1 MRNGGYSVTVRHDH
15 YKQGGA
21 AGVMRHAIRS
31 VEEEHGIFREHSNE
45 NIDAQRTS
53 ENVVLVNDGQGGFK
67 KADSPQEAMQ
77 HRKSRLAL
85 RADKRKLRSNQNTHM
100 ETLLQLDSEFA
111 GSSEEFLSDAKGTAD
126 ETRRLLQV
134 LTDHV
139 VDKVGQE
146 NVNYIALHVDE
157 TSPHVQIGWTPLAE
171 DGSLDFRK
179 ILGEVKLWKKDNRMR
194 GTLTKTMMSEQHKE
208 VRALLNEHGY
218 PAVEVFSTPQ
228 HEEHAPYKRQQQQLD
243 TKLAEREYEVKQ
255 REDEA
260 DLRERRITRRENKY
274 STNKQQLDNDRAT
287 LDNERAAFET
297 QKQEQQSAHE
307 AEQQRLNEVARQQR
321 KDFEK
326 REKALKDKKA
336 ADQQQIKNE
345 RESMLS
351 EVNNERESMLSEVEN
366 ERDTKL
372 SEVQEREDSLGQ
384 REQAVS
390 ERENEQKRLRKVV
403 SSFMK
408 SRYYQNAL
416 KHPMDVSREQAAFVK
431 EVGELY
437 QDIRPT
443 GLEPTHNTPS
453 DRARSRSEATTTRAK
468 PRTPTKRAKRPK
480 PDILREIEEAR
491 EKKRK
496 EQLQGQSEGDAPDV

>member
-15 YKQGGA
+15 FKQGGA
-21 AGVMRHAIRS
+21 AGVLRHAIRS
-31 VEEEHGIFREHSNE
+31 VEEEHGIFREHSNK

-67 KADSPQEAMQ
+67 KADTPQEAMQ

-243 TKLAEREYEVKQ
+243 AKLAEREYEVKQ

-260 DLRERRITRRENKY
+260 ELRERRITRRENKH
-274 STNKQQLDNDRAT
+274 STDKQQLDNDRAT
-287 LDNERAAFET
+287 LDNERAAFEE
-297 QKQEQQSAHE
+297 QKQEQQRAHE
-307 AEQQRLNEVARQQR
+307 AEQQRLDEVARQQR
-321 KDFEK
+321 EDFEK
-326 REKALKDKKA
+326 REKELKDKKA

-351 EVNNERESMLSEVEN
+351 EVNNER
-366 ERDTKL
+366 DTKL
-372 SEVQEREDSLGQ
+372 SEVQEREDSVGQ
-384 REQAVS
+384 REQAVG
-390 ERENEQKRLRKVV
+390 ERENEQKRLRGVIT
-403 SSFMK
+403 SFMN
-408 SRYYQNAL
+408 SRYYQNAK
-416 KHPMDVSREQAAFVK
+416 KHPMDVSRDQAAFVK
-431 EVGELY
+431 EVDELY

-496 EQLQGQSEGDAPDV
+496 EQLQEQSEGDAPDV

>member
-21 AGVMRHAIRS
+21 AGVLRHAIRS
-31 VEEEHGIFREHSNE
+31 VEEEHGIFREHSNK
-45 NIDAQRTS
+45 NIDATRTN

-67 KADSPQEAMQ
+67 QADSPQEAMQ
-77 HRKSRLAL
+77 HRRSRLAK

-100 ETLLQLDSEFA
+100 ETLLQLDSEFT

-134 LTDHV
+134 LTDHI

-179 ILGEVKLWKKDNRMR
+179 ILGEMKLWKKDGRMR
-194 GTLTKTMMSEQHKE
+194 GTLTKKMMSDHHKE

-228 HEEHAPYKRQQQQLD
+228 HEEHAPYKRQQAQLD
-243 TKLAEREYEVKQ
+243 AKLTERQVNVEQ
-255 REDEA
+255 RENDCE
-260 DLRERRITRRENKY
+260 LRERRITRRENKY
-274 STNKQQLDNDRAT
+274 ATDKQQLDNDRAT
-287 LDNERAAFET
+287 LDNERAAFEE
-297 QKQEQQSAHE
+297 QKQKQQRAHE
-307 AEQQRLNEVARQQR
+307 TEQQRLNEVARRQR

-351 EVNNERESMLSEVEN
+351 EVDNERK
-366 ERDTKL
+366 TKL

-384 REQAVS
+384 REQAQQQFKS
-390 ERENEQKRLRKVV
+390 DLLKYMNSKPFRDAAQEIGSRGTEKTWRIAEETIGLAERIGVEWK
-403 SSFMK
+403 SGSFSGTSNSHPHARERTRERVKDPRPPARTLERSTKAKKKK
-408 SRYYQNAL
+408 SG
-416 KHPMDVSREQAAFVK
+416 DVA
-431 EVGELY
+431 
-437 QDIRPT
+437 
-443 GLEPTHNTPS
+443 
-453 DRARSRSEATTTRAK
+453 
-468 PRTPTKRAKRPK
+468 
-480 PDILREIEEAR
+480 DILR
-491 EKKRK
+491 KMD
-496 EQLQGQSEGDAPDV
+496 EQKEGDSPDF

>member
-31 VEEEHGIFREHSNE
+31 VEEEHGIFRDHSNE

-243 TKLAEREYEVKQ
+243 AKLAEREYEVKQ

-260 DLRERRITRRENKY
+260 ELRERRITRRENKH
-274 STNKQQLDNDRAT
+274 STDKQQLDNDRAT
-287 LDNERAAFET
+287 LDNERAAFEE
-297 QKQEQQSAHE
+297 QKQEQQRALE
-307 AEQQRLNEVARQQR
+307 EQQRQLNELKRRQR

-351 EVNNERESMLSEVEN
+351 EVNNER
-366 ERDTKL
+366 DTKL
-372 SEVQEREDSLGQ
+372 SEVQEREDSLVQ
-384 REQAVS
+384 REQAVG
-390 ERENEQKRLRKVV
+390 ERENEQKRLRGVIT
-403 SSFMK
+403 SFMN
-408 SRYYQNAL
+408 SRYYLNAK
-416 KHPMDVSREQAAFVK
+416 KHPMDVSRDQAAFVK
-431 EVGELY
+431 EVGELF

-443 GLEPTHNTPS
+443 VPEPTHNTPS

>member
-15 YKQGGA
+15 YKHGGA

-31 VEEEHGIFREHSNE
+31 VEEEHGIFREHSNK

-67 KADSPQEAMQ
+67 YADSPQEAMQ
-77 HRKSRLAL
+77 HRNSRLAL

-111 GSSEEFLSDAKGTAD
+111 GSSEEYLSDAKGTAD

-194 GTLTKTMMSEQHKE
+194 GTLTKSMMSEQHKE

-243 TKLAEREYEVKQ
+243 AKLMEREYEVKQ

-260 DLRERRITRRENKY
+260 DLRERRITRRENEH

-287 LDNERAAFET
+287 LDNERAAFEK
-297 QKQEQQSAHE
+297 QQQEQQSAL
-307 AEQQRLNEVARQQR
+307 EQQQQQLNELKRRQQAEI
-321 KDFEK
+321 EK
-326 REKALKDKKA
+326 REKALKEKEA
-336 ADQQQIKNE
+336 AQKQQLEND
-345 RESMLS
+345 RATMLS
-351 EVNNERESMLSEVEN
+351 EVDN

-372 SEVQEREDSLGQ
+372 SEVQEREDSLVQ
-384 REQAVS
+384 REQAVG
-390 ERENEQKRLRKVV
+390 ERENEQKRLRKVI
-403 SSFMK
+403 SGFMN
-408 SRYYQNAL
+408 SRYYLNAK
-416 KHPMDVSREQAAFVK
+416 KHPMDVSRDQAAFVK
-431 EVGELY
+431 EVGELF

-443 GLEPTHNTPS
+443 VLEPTHNTPS

-468 PRTPTKRAKRPK
+468 PRTPTKRAKAPESDK
-480 PDILREIEEAR
+480 
-491 EKKRK
+491 
-496 EQLQGQSEGDAPDV
+496 QGQSEGDAPDV

>member
-31 VEEEHGIFREHSNE
+31 VEEEHGIFREHSNK

-67 KADSPQEAMQ
+67 KADTPQEAMQ

-243 TKLAEREYEVKQ
+243 AKLMEREYEVKQ

-260 DLRERRITRRENKY
+260 DLRERRITRRENKH
-274 STNKQQLDNDRAT
+274 STDKQQLDNDRAT
-287 LDNERAAFET
+287 LDNERAAFEK
-297 QKQEQQSAHE
+297 QQQEQQRAL
-307 AEQQRLNEVARQQR
+307 EQQQQQLNELKRRQQAE
-321 KDFEK
+321 FEK
-326 REKALKDKKA
+326 RKKALKDNEEAQK
-336 ADQQQIKNE
+336 QQLEND
-345 RESMLS
+345 RATMLS
-351 EVNNERESMLSEVEN
+351 EVDNERN
-366 ERDTKL
+366 AKL

-390 ERENEQKRLRKVV
+390 ERENEQKRFRKVIG
-403 SSFMK
+403 SFMD
-408 SRYYQNAL
+408 SRYYRHAQ
-416 KHPMDVSREQAAFVK
+416 KHPMDVSRDQAAFVK
-431 EVGELY
+431 EVGELF
-437 QDIRPT
+437 QDTRRTVP
-443 GLEPTHNTPS
+443 EPTHNTPS

-480 PDILREIEEAR
+480 SDILREIEEAR
-491 EKKRK
+491 AKKRK
-496 EQLQGQSEGDAPDV
+496 GQAEGDAPDF

>member
-31 VEEEHGIFREHSNE
+31 VEEEHGIFRDHSNE

-243 TKLAEREYEVKQ
+243 AKLAEREYEVKQ

-260 DLRERRITRRENKY
+260 ELRERRITRRENKH
-274 STNKQQLDNDRAT
+274 STDKQQLDNDRAT
-287 LDNERAAFET
+287 LDNERAAFEE
-297 QKQEQQSAHE
+297 QKQEQQRAHE
-307 AEQQRLNEVARQQR
+307 AEQQRLDEVARQQR
-321 KDFEK
+321 EDFEK
-326 REKALKDKKA
+326 REKELKDKKA

-351 EVNNERESMLSEVEN
+351 EVNNER
-366 ERDTKL
+366 DTKL
-372 SEVQEREDSLGQ
+372 SEVQEREDSVGQ
-384 REQAVS
+384 REQAVG
-390 ERENEQKRLRKVV
+390 ERENEQKRLRGVIT
-403 SSFMK
+403 SFMN
-408 SRYYQNAL
+408 SRYYQNAK
-416 KHPMDVSREQAAFVK
+416 KHLMDVSRDQAAFVK
-431 EVGELY
+431 EVDELF

-480 PDILREIEEAR
+480 SDILREIEEAR

>member
-1 MRNGGYSVTVRHDH
+1 MRNGGYSVTMRHDH
-15 YKQGGA
+15 FKQGGA
-21 AGVMRHAIRS
+21 GGVMRHAIRS
-31 VEEEHGIFREHSNE
+31 VEEEHGIFRDHSNE

-67 KADSPQEAMQ
+67 KADTPQEAMQ

-111 GSSEEFLSDAKGTAD
+111 GSSEEYLSDAKGTAD

-157 TSPHVQIGWTPLAE
+157 TSPHVQIGWTPLAD

-194 GTLTKTMMSEQHKE
+194 GTLTQQMMSDQHKE

-243 TKLAEREYEVKQ
+243 TKLTEREYKVKQ
-255 REDEA
+255 SEDDA
-260 DLRERRITRRENKY
+260 DLRERRITRRENKH
-274 STNKQQLDNDRAT
+274 STDKQQLDNDRAT
-287 LDNERAAFET
+287 LDNERET
-297 QKQEQQSAHE
+297 FKTQQQEQQRAHE
-307 AEQQRLNEVARQQR
+307 EEQQRLNEVARRQR

-326 REKALKDKKA
+326 REKALKDKTA
-336 ADQQQIKNE
+336 ADQQQI
-345 RESMLS
+345 
-351 EVNNERESMLSEVEN
+351 NNERDSMLSEVEN
-366 ERDTKL
+366 ERTSM
-372 SEVQEREDSLGQ
+372 SEDIESREKSVGEWEDRQ
-384 REQAVS
+384 VKTREAVG
-390 ERENEQKRLRKVV
+390 K
-403 SSFMK
+403 FMD
-408 SRYYQNAL
+408 SRYYQNAV
-416 KHPMDVSREQAAFVK
+416 KHPMDVSRDQSAFVK
-431 EVGELY
+431 KVGELY
-437 QDIRPT
+437 QDIRRT
-443 GLEPTHNTPS
+443 GFEPTLSTPS
-453 DRARSRSEATTTRAK
+453 DRARSRSEATEA
-468 PRTPTKRAKRPK
+468 PK
-480 PDILREIEEAR
+480 TDIVREVKEAR

-496 EQLQGQSEGDAPDV
+496 EQLQAEGKDPDGPDV

>member
-15 YKQGGA
+15 YKHGGA

-31 VEEEHGIFREHSNE
+31 VEEEHGIFREHSNK

-67 KADSPQEAMQ
+67 YADSPQEAMQ
-77 HRKSRLAL
+77 HRNSRLAL

-111 GSSEEFLSDAKGTAD
+111 GSSEEYLSDAKGTAD

-194 GTLTKTMMSEQHKE
+194 GTLTKSMMSEQHKE

-243 TKLAEREYEVKQ
+243 AKLMEREYEVKQ

-260 DLRERRITRRENKY
+260 DLRERRITRREKKY
-274 STNKQQLDNDRAT
+274 STDKQQLDNDRAT
-287 LDNERAAFET
+287 LDNERAAFEK
-297 QKQEQQSAHE
+297 QQQEQQSAL
-307 AEQQRLNEVARQQR
+307 EQQQQQLNELKRRQQAEI
-321 KDFEK
+321 EK
-326 REKALKDKKA
+326 REKALKEKEA
-336 ADQQQIKNE
+336 AQKQQLEND
-345 RESMLS
+345 RATMLS
-351 EVNNERESMLSEVEN
+351 EVDN
-366 ERDTKL
+366 ERDAKL
-372 SEVQEREDSLGQ
+372 SEVQEREDSLVQ
-384 REQAVS
+384 REQAVG
-390 ERENEQKRLRKVV
+390 ERENEQKRLRKVI
-403 SSFMK
+403 SGFMN
-408 SRYYQNAL
+408 SRYYQNAK
-416 KHPMDVSREQAAFVK
+416 KHPMDVSRDQAAFVK
-431 EVGELY
+431 EVGELF

-443 GLEPTHNTPS
+443 VPEPTRSTPS

-468 PRTPTKRAKRPK
+468 PRTPTKRAKAPESDK
-480 PDILREIEEAR
+480 
-491 EKKRK
+491 
-496 EQLQGQSEGDAPDV
+496 QGQSEGDAPDV

>member
-15 YKQGGA
+15 FKQGA
-21 AGVMRHAIRS
+21 AGGVLRHAIRS
-31 VEEEHGIFREHSNE
+31 VEEEHGIFREHSNK
-45 NIDAQRTS
+45 NIDATRTN

-67 KADSPQEAMQ
+67 QADSPDEAMQ
-77 HRKSRLAL
+77 HRRSRLAK

-134 LTDHV
+134 LTDHI

-179 ILGEVKLWKKDNRMR
+179 ILGETKLWKKDGRMR
-194 GTLTKTMMSEQHKE
+194 GTLTKKMMSDHHKE

-228 HEEHAPYKRQQQQLD
+228 HEDHAPYKRQQAQLD
-243 TKLAEREYEVKQ
+243 AQLTERQFNVEQ
-255 REDEA
+255 RESDC
-260 DLRERRITRRENKY
+260 DLREQRITRREKKY
-274 STNKQQLDNDRAT
+274 STDKQQLDNARAT

-307 AEQQRLNEVARQQR
+307 AEQQRLNEVARRQR
-321 KDFEK
+321 EDFEK
-326 REKALKDKKA
+326 REKELKDKKA

-351 EVNNERESMLSEVEN
+351 EIEN
-366 ERDTKL
+366 ERDTRL

-390 ERENEQKRLRKVV
+390 ERENEQKRLRKVI
-403 SSFMK
+403 SGFMN
-408 SRYYQNAL
+408 SRYYQNAQ
-416 KHPMDVSREQAAFVK
+416 KHPMDVPRDQAAFVK

-480 PDILREIEEAR
+480 PDILREMEEAR
-491 EKKRK
+491 RKK
-496 EQLQGQSEGDAPDV
+496 QGGNGSPDY

>member
-15 YKQGGA
+15 YKHGGA

-31 VEEEHGIFREHSNE
+31 VEEEHGIFREHSNK

-67 KADSPQEAMQ
+67 YADSPQEAMQ
-77 HRKSRLAL
+77 HRNSRLAL

-111 GSSEEFLSDAKGTAD
+111 GSSEEYLSDAKGTAD

-194 GTLTKTMMSEQHKE
+194 GTLTKSMMSEQHKE

-243 TKLAEREYEVKQ
+243 AKLMEREYEVKQ

-260 DLRERRITRRENKY
+260 DLRERRITRRENEH

-287 LDNERAAFET
+287 LDNDRAAFEQ

-307 AEQQRLNEVARQQR
+307 AEQQRLNEVARRQR

-351 EVNNERESMLSEVEN
+351 EVNNER
-366 ERDTKL
+366 DTKL
-372 SEVQEREDSLGQ
+372 SEVQEREDSLVQ
-384 REQAVS
+384 REQAVG
-390 ERENEQKRLRKVV
+390 ERENEQKRLRKVI
-403 SSFMK
+403 SGFMN
-408 SRYYQNAL
+408 SRYYQNAK
-416 KHPMDVSREQAAFVK
+416 KHPMDVSRDQAAFVK
-431 EVGELY
+431 EVGELF

-443 GLEPTHNTPS
+443 VLEPTHNTPS

-468 PRTPTKRAKRPK
+468 PRTPTKRAKAPESDK
-480 PDILREIEEAR
+480 
-491 EKKRK
+491 
-496 EQLQGQSEGDAPDV
+496 QGQSEGDAPDV